1 MTEIKPAKI
10 LDVKGFLCPI
20 PVVKAKKAIRD
31 VSVGEVLVVLSTDP
45 ASKADIPAWTNRD
58 GQELVKTVEDPVGPL
73 FTFWVR
79 RKT

>member
-1 MTEIKPAKI
+1 MSDPRPYKT

-31 VSVGEVLVVLSTDP
+31 IPMGEVLEVLSTDP
-45 ASKADIPAWTNRD
+45 AAKVDIPAWTERE
-58 GQELVKTVEDPVGPL
+58 GQELMKTLEDPVGPL

-79 RKT
+79 RKA

>member
-1 MTEIKPAKI
+1 MTETKPFKI
-10 LDVKGFLCPI
+10 LDTKGFLCPI

-31 VSVGEVLVVLSTDP
+31 VPVGQILEVISTDP
-45 ASKADIPAWTNRD
+45 AAKADIPAWTTRD
-58 GQELVKTVEDPVGPL
+58 GQELLKTVEDPVGPL

>member
-1 MTEIKPAKI
+1 MTELKPAKV

-31 VSVGEVLVVLSTDP
+31 VAVGEVLVVLSTDP
-45 ASKADIPAWTNRD
+45 AAKADIPAWTHRD
-58 GQELVKTVEDPVGPL
+58 GQELLKTVEDPVGPL

>member
-1 MTEIKPAKI
+1 MTEIKPAKV

-31 VSVGEVLVVLSTDP
+31 VPVGQVLEVISTDP
-45 ASKADIPAWTNRD
+45 ASKADIPAWTTRD
-58 GQELVKTVEDPVGPL
+58 GQELLRTVEDPVGPL